1 MVYTTLLSLAI
12 AAANPP
18 SGDRLSSA
26 HPPLPAAPAARAVET
41 VEAPSMLIKIDE
53 QVDVP
58 AREAGVLAA
67 VNVREGQEVQQGVL
81 IAQIE
86 DDEVRIAAE
95 RTRIEEALAKASAEN
110 DVGIRFARKSLE
122 VAKSELRR
130 SAEALERYAKSIS
143 ASEMDRLQLLVE
155 KSKVEIEQAE
165 HEFKIAGYTH
175 QIKSIDHRA
184 AQQAVGRRKIT
195 SPLSGVV
202 VQVLRH
208 RGEWV
213 KPGET
218 VARIVR
224 LDHLRAEGFLPSRY
238 FSQELDGRAVKLI
251 VDLPRNPAAE
261 FAGKIVFLDP
271 EIDPVNAQFHVWVE
285 VFNQGLRLRPGMR
298 AKMVLDVPR

>member
-1 MVYTTLLSLAI
+1 MFCTTLVSLAI
-12 AAANPP
+12 VSASPP
-18 SGDRLSSA
+18 SADRPPAA
-26 HPPLPAAPAARAVET
+26 HPLPPLATAARAVET
-41 VEAPSMLIKIDE
+41 AEVPSMLIKIDE

-67 VNVREGQEVQQGVL
+67 VNVREGQMIQQGAL

-86 DDEVRIAAE
+86 DDEARITAE
-95 RTRIEEALAKASAEN
+95 RTKIEVALAKSSAEN

-122 VAKSELRR
+122 VAKAELQR
-130 SAEALERYAKSIS
+130 SAEALQHYAKSIS
-143 ASEMDRLQLLVE
+143 ASEMDRLQLLVD

-175 QIKSIDHRA
+175 QIKTIDYRA
-184 AQQAVGRRKIT
+184 AEQAIGRRKIT
-195 SPLSGVV
+195 APLGGVV

-218 VARIVR
+218 VARIVS
-224 LDHLRAEGFLPSRY
+224 LDHLRAEGFLQSRY
-238 FSQELDGRAVKLI
+238 LSQKLEGCAVKLI
-251 VDLPRNPAAE
+251 VDLPHDPSAE

-271 EIDPVNAQFHVWVE
+271 EIDPVNAQFHLWVD
-285 VFNQGLRLRPGMR
+285 VVNHGLRLRPGMR